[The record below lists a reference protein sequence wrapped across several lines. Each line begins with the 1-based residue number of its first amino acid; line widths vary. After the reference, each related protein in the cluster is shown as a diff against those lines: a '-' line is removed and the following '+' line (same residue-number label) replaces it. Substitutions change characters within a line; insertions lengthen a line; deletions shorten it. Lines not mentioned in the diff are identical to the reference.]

1 MILTFLMMAVLLIA
15 CVSLLFIP
23 WQSQDSISRD
33 QLNNLIYQQRLQ
45 ELEQESSLSDSQQQ
59 TMLVTDLQRNLLEDI
74 PVTLK
79 NKSTPGNDWI
89 YLPGVIILSLLT
101 FGMFFKTTSI
111 KQVDEWLQVTTQ
123 TPQLIQRALS
133 ADARSLSQED
143 LARLALGLRTRLA
156 QYPDNLSGWMLL
168 ERVGMALNN
177 FTLASQAVERA
188 YQLAPENN
196 KVKISYAEVL
206 SHSPHPAD
214 NLRAGILLNELL
226 KEDHTNIQVLS
237 LLSFHAFGQQNY
249 QQAIAAWQ
257 MMLRLLPADDNR
269 RPLIE
274 RSISQAEQQITA
286 G

>member
-1 MILTFLMMAVLLIA
+1 
-15 CVSLLFIP
+15 
-23 WQSQDSISRD
+23 
-33 QLNNLIYQQRLQ
+33 
-45 ELEQESSLSDSQQQ
+45 
-59 TMLVTDLQRNLLEDI
+59 
-74 PVTLK
+74 
-79 NKSTPGNDWI
+79 
-89 YLPGVIILSLLT
+89 
-101 FGMFFKTTSI
+101 
-111 KQVDEWLQVTTQ
+111 
-123 TPQLIQRALS
+123 
-133 ADARSLSQED
+133 
-143 LARLALGLRTRLA
+143 
-156 QYPDNLSGWMLL
+156 
-168 ERVGMALNN
+168 MALNN